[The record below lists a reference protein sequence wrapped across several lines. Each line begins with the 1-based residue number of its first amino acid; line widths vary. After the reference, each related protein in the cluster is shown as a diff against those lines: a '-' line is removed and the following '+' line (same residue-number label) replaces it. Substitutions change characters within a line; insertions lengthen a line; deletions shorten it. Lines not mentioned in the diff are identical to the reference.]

1 MYQIPTLV
9 DVKYEEWSRVRLDRL
24 LVDYLL
30 RMGYTRSARQLAQE
44 KNIEALV
51 DVDEFEAV
59 GKIEASLSGEHRVDL
74 ALAWCSEN
82 KQNLKKMDKNT
93 LEYELRLQQQIELCR
108 AGHTTGDIQKL
119 IDARIHANKY
129 FTSHPD
135 QEWKNRASGLLVIPP
150 STNTEPYRVCS
161 SLRHQLQLLDD

>member
-30 RMGYTRSARQLAQE
+30 RMGYTGSARQLAQE
-44 KNIEALV
+44 KHIEALV

-59 GKIEASLSGEHRVDL
+59 GKVETSLSSEHRVDL
-74 ALAWCSEN
+74 ALAWCVEN

-93 LEYELRLQQQIELCR
+93 LEYELRLQQHIELCR
-108 AGHTTGDIQKL
+108 AGHTTGDMKKL
-119 IDARIHANKY
+119 VDARIHAAKY
-129 FTSHPD
+129 FGLHPD

-150 STNTEPYRVCS
+150 TTNMDPYQVHMSYQYIRTLS
-161 SLRHQLQLLDD
+161 